1 MTEQSHQY
9 TFVNSEFRVDARDL
23 KRPSNA
29 KVASAIGWQMCDLFF
44 FKQDF
49 PCSRSMISGDEI
61 KVRGL
66 TRPIRANDGM
76 DISLGD
82 FEAHLIDGPEFPKF
96 FRYLLSLKKH
106 ISISAME

>member
-1 MTEQSHQY
+1 MTEQRHQY
-9 TFVNSEFRVDARDL
+9 TFVNSEFGVDACDL
-23 KRPSNA
+23 KRPSDA
-29 KVASAIGWQMCDLFF
+29 KVASAVGWQMRDLFL

-49 PCSRSMISGDEI
+49 SRGRSMVSRDEI

-82 FEAHLIDGPEFPKF
+82 FEAHLINGPEFPKF

-106 ISISAME
+106 VNPIP

>member
-1 MTEQSHQY
+1 
-9 TFVNSEFRVDARDL
+9 L
-23 KRPSNA
+23 KRPGDA

-44 FKQDF
+44 FKQHF
-49 PCSRSMISGDEI
+49 PGSRSMISGNEI

-82 FEAHLIDGPEFPKF
+82 FEAHLIDRPEFPKF
-96 FRYLLSLKKH
+96 FRYLLGLKKH
-106 ISISAME
+106 INPIP